1 MMRKSKSKL
10 PGFTLIEVLVVVVI
24 IVLLITLLVPSL
36 RQFQKQVSRGRSQA
50 IINLIDGACK
60 TYYQDFKEYPDSKPI
75 TLSGTT
81 WYGRHR
87 LVQAL
92 TGYLPRNDDG
102 QDGYGFRTKDNPSAR
117 WNTVAYGPYNG
128 AEKLQVKNLPTDT
141 DPYVFLDTFGNQI
154 FYYRYDE
161 TAKKYQADHNNDAT
175 KAPSLGSY
183 ETNADSQL
191 FQTTFLL
198 MSAGA
203 DKEFTAWRDNNS
215 TDDVTNFF
223 PGAK

>member
-1 MMRKSKSKL
+1 MMKSKSKL
-10 PGFTLIEVLVVVVI
+10 PGFTLIEVLVVVAI
-24 IVLLITLLVPSL
+24 IALLLTLFVPSL
-36 RQFQKQVSRGRSQA
+36 RQFQNQISRGRSQA

-60 TYYQDFKEYPDSKPI
+60 MYYQDFKAYPDSTPI
-75 TLSGTT
+75 NYGATK

-92 TGYLPRNDDG
+92 TGYLPRNEDG
-102 QDGYGFRTKDNPSAR
+102 QDGYGFRTQDNSSSR
-117 WNTVAYGPYNG
+117 WNTVVYGPYNG
-128 AEKLQVKNLPTDT
+128 AEKLQVKHLPADT

-161 TAKKYQADHNNDAT
+161 TAKKYQPGDNSDAA

-183 ETNADSQL
+183 ETNKESQL

>member
-60 TYYQDFKEYPDSKPI
+60 MHYQDFKEYPDSKPI

-128 AEKLQVKNLPTDT
+128 TEKLQTTKSQ
-141 DPYVFLDTFGNQI
+141 PYAFVDTFGNEI
-154 FYYRYDE
+154 FYYQCRFDDS
-161 TAKKYQADHNNDAT
+161 TKKYMYYAGDNSDAA
-175 KAPSLGSY
+175 KAPLQGGY
-183 ETNADSQL
+183 ETTDGTQL

-203 DKEFTAWRDNNS
+203 DKEFSAWRDNNS

>member
-60 TYYQDFKEYPDSKPI
+60 MHYQDFKEYPDSKPI
-75 TLSGTT
+75 TPSGTT

-87 LVQAL
+87 LVEWL
-92 TGYLPRNDDG
+92 TGYLPATAAAPDVSDG
-102 QDGYGFRTKDNPSAR
+102 QDGYGFRAGGKI
-117 WNTVAYGPYNG
+117 VYGPYNG
-128 AEKLQVKNLPTDT
+128 TEKLQTTKSQ
-141 DPYVFLDTFGNQI
+141 PYAFVDTFGNEI
-154 FYYRYDE
+154 FYYQCRFDDD
-161 TAKKYQADHNNDAT
+161 AKKYMYYASDNNDAT
-175 KAPSLGSY
+175 KAPLLGSY

-203 DKEFTAWRDNNS
+203 DKEFSAWRDNNS

>member
-60 TYYQDFKEYPDSKPI
+60 TYYQDFKEYP
-75 TLSGTT
+75 LSTPDGA

-87 LVQAL
+87 LVEWL
-92 TGYLPRNDDG
+92 TGYLPATATAPNRSDG
-102 QDGYGFRTKDNPSAR
+102 ADGYGFRVPGGKM
-117 WNTVAYGPYNG
+117 VYGPYNG
-128 AEKLQVKNLPTDT
+128 TEKLQTTKSQ
-141 DPYVFLDTFGNQI
+141 PYAFVDTFGNEI
-154 FYYRYDE
+154 FYYQCRFDDD
-161 TAKKYQADHNNDAT
+161 AKKYMYYASDNNDAT
-175 KAPSLGSY
+175 NAPLQGGY
-183 ETNADSQL
+183 ETTDGTQL

-203 DKEFTAWRDNNS
+203 DKEFSAWRDNNS